1 MALKIKNGKVV
12 NVPPPKLTK
21 KQYEDMLNA
30 PIDEKMIKDATSRK
44 YNIVYAS

>member
-21 KQYEDMLNA
+21 KQYEDMENA
-30 PIDEKMIKDATSRK
+30 PVDKKMIDESVAMKF
-44 YNIVYAS
+44 NIVTA